1 MAVVVLASLN
11 SLGMTASR
19 TMSFAKEVQLSK
31 APAPAIGANG
41 VNRSSVCFKRVKCPY
56 VASSP
61 TWVSREAAGTTSVL
75 NEVQFEKAR
84 EPMLVMA
91 VGSVSSTRAEQ
102 PLKVPLPILESA
114 AGRVSLRRR
123 LQRVKANWQI
133 FASVTA
139 EKSTLVREEQL
150 NKTMRQANGGD
161 EGRGECEGR
170 GVRAEC
176 TQKRRNRRCW

>member
-1 MAVVVLASLN
+1 MVSIGVFQAGVLN
-11 SLGMTASR
+11 VHIM
-19 TMSFAKEVQLSK
+19 
-31 APAPAIGANG
+31 
-41 VNRSSVCFKRVKCPY
+41 
-56 VASSP
+56 ASSP
-61 TWVSREAAGTTSVL
+61 TWVSREAAGTTSVVS
-75 NEVQFEKAR
+75 EVQFEKAR
-84 EPMLVMA
+84 EPMLVKA

-150 NKTMRQANGGD
+150 NRTTRRANGGD
-161 EGRGECEGR
+161 EGRGECER

>member
-1 MAVVVLASLN
+1 MLARVSEAGQVSFAAFGTGLAPDRFNKRCSRSMVVVILASLR
-11 SLGMTASR
+11 SLGVTASR

-41 VNRSSVCFKRVKCPY
+41 VTRSASVFQVGACFSMSHDQEKCVSSGCMFFNVH

-102 PLKVPLPILESA
+102 PLKVPLPISGE
-114 AGRVSLRRR
+114 R
-123 LQRVKANWQI
+123 
-133 FASVTA
+133 
-139 EKSTLVREEQL
+139 
-150 NKTMRQANGGD
+150 GG
-161 EGRGECEGR
+161 
-170 GVRAEC
+170 
-176 TQKRRNRRCW
+176 